1 MAKPPTE
8 KAHIESSTKL
18 PKSVREGLEALAFAD
33 DRKFAYVLRRAAEEG
48 LEVLRAKGVAPKR
61 APGPAKGKS

>member
-1 MAKPPTE
+1 MAKSPPE
-8 KAHIESSTKL
+8 KANIESSTKL

-48 LEVLRAKGVAPKR
+48 LNVLRANGVAPKR
-61 APGPAKGKS
+61 PGPPKAKP